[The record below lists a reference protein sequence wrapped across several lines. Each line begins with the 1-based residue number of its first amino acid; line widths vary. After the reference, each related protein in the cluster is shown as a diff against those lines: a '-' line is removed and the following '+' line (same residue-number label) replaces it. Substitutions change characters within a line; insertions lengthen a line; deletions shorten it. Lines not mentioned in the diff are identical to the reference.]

1 MREGVRAVA
10 VPGRR
15 AARTTSPAPTA
26 PPGAEDEAAV
36 DWALMVRV
44 TAGEQDALGA
54 LYDRFVRRV
63 YSLARRVCG
72 HDIAAEDV
80 VQDVFLEVWR
90 RAERFDPARGSVST
104 WLLTLTH
111 HKAVDA
117 VRRDVPARRNSRLV
131 DDERDG
137 ARGPGADQAAL
148 ASVAA
153 GDLRGA
159 LARLPLPVRQTLA
172 LAYYGGYTQSEVA
185 AILGIPLG
193 TVKSRTATAMT
204 TLREQLQ
211 GLHETA

>member
-1 MREGVRAVA
+1 VSVT
-10 VPGRR
+10 GRR
-15 AARTTSPAPTA
+15 TARGATGTT
-26 PPGAEDEAAV
+26 GAEDDAAL
-36 DWALMVRV
+36 DDALMVRV
-44 TAGEQDALGA
+44 TAGEQAALGA

-63 YSLARRVCG
+63 YALARRVCG
-72 HDIAAEDV
+72 HDTTAEDV

-90 RAERFDPARGSVST
+90 RADRFDPARGSVST

-117 VRRDVPARRNSRLV
+117 VRRDVALRRRTRPV
-131 DDERDG
+131 DDDRDVPP
-137 ARGPGADQAAL
+137 GPGADHAAL
-148 ASVAA
+148 ASVVA

-159 LARLPLPVRQTLA
+159 LARLPLPVRQTLG

-204 TLREQLQ
+204 HLREQLRRLQ
-211 GLHETA
+211 ETA